1 MKHRLLLYAAVMHTV
16 AIAASAGAQVEWL
29 ETKHNFGAFSEDEG
43 VVECVF
49 RYVNTGD
56 TTLQIK
62 AARTSCGC
70 TLPHYSREPLAPG
83 DTASVTVSYDPTGR
97 PGRFS
102 KNVYID
108 MDTEPVR
115 NALTISGVVIGAPTT
130 VSQRYPV
137 AFGSA
142 MRMSRGAVLAGD
154 VAYGR
159 LKTVFLEVYN
169 ASTDTIRPVA
179 VRTPRFMDATW
190 MPEAIAP
197 GEQSSLV
204 CHFRSADAGNWGLVT
219 DSITISPY
227 AESTERYT
235 LPATIIVSEDFSK
248 LNDDQRAKAPAITVD
263 TERLDFGNLSGGV
276 PVTLTARIGNR
287 GRSPLEIRR
296 VYTTDDGITATIER
310 TKIKPG
316 KHAEL
321 HITVDPSKICG
332 NLLNSKINI
341 ICNDPTR
348 PNHAVRAVGEAK
360 QTIR

>member
-115 NALTISGVVIGAPTT
+115 NTLTISGVVIGAPTT

-190 MPEAIAP
+190 MPEAIRVSNRRLYATSEAP
-197 GEQSSLV
+197 
-204 CHFRSADAGNWGLVT
+204 T
-219 DSITISPY
+219 
-227 AESTERYT
+227 
-235 LPATIIVSEDFSK
+235 PAT
-248 LNDDQRAKAPAITVD
+248 
-263 TERLDFGNLSGGV
+263 GGLS
-276 PVTLTARIGNR
+276 PI
-287 GRSPLEIRR
+287 P
-296 VYTTDDGITATIER
+296 
-310 TKIKPG
+310 
-316 KHAEL
+316 
-321 HITVDPSKICG
+321 
-332 NLLNSKINI
+332 
-341 ICNDPTR
+341 
-348 PNHAVRAVGEAK
+348 
-360 QTIR
+360 

>member
-1 MKHRLLLYAAVMHTV
+1 
-16 AIAASAGAQVEWL
+16 
-29 ETKHNFGAFSEDEG
+29 
-43 VVECVF
+43 
-49 RYVNTGD
+49 
-56 TTLQIK
+56 
-62 AARTSCGC
+62 
-70 TLPHYSREPLAPG
+70 
-83 DTASVTVSYDPTGR
+83 
-97 PGRFS
+97 
-102 KNVYID
+102 
-108 MDTEPVR
+108 
-115 NALTISGVVIGAPTT
+115 
-130 VSQRYPV
+130 
-137 AFGSA
+137 
-142 MRMSRGAVLAGD
+142 
-154 VAYGR
+154 
-159 LKTVFLEVYN
+159 
-169 ASTDTIRPVA
+169 
-179 VRTPRFMDATW
+179 MDATW

-296 VYTTDDGITATIER
+296 VYTTDDG

-321 HITVDPSKICG
+321 HITVNPSKIRG

-348 PNHAVRAVGEAK
+348 PNHTIRAVGEVK